1 MSPTMR
7 TIRLEITDGN
17 PSGYRVRFLNAGPA
31 SAAQFK
37 SPPSLFK
44 LSPLALAPLHLP
56 HPTSHHAEG
65 TGGSLNPRGGVRQRG
80 TRHTSPGRQ
89 YGFGTPWPAAAPS
102 ETLAAALPVS
112 AENGSHCVRQ
122 PSPLPPPPPPPQSPP
137 FPLKPSTASSP
148 SLVQPQGRQVN
159 PNCMLIRA
167 LRTSP

>member
-1 MSPTMR
+1 MSPTVR
-7 TIRLEITDGN
+7 TIRLEITDGIRN

-44 LSPLALAPLHLP
+44 LSPLALAPLHPP

-65 TGGSLNPRGGVRQRG
+65 AGGSLNPCGGVRQSG

-122 PSPLPPPPPPPQSPP
+122 PPPPTSPVPALPSEALHRPLPLPGPAPGAAGQS
-137 FPLKPSTASSP
+137 
-148 SLVQPQGRQVN
+148 
-159 PNCMLIRA
+159 
-167 LRTSP
+167 